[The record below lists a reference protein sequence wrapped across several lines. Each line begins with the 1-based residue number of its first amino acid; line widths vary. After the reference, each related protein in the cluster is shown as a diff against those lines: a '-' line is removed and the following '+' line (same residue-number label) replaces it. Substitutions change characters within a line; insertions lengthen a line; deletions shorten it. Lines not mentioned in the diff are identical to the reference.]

1 MANVADGTEQAVQRM
16 RGFISMEEKKAGR
29 RRCSASEAA
38 MRKLSA
44 RMRTEQEIR
53 DILKRAAYDDE
64 EIEAAIAELVGYGY
78 LNDERYCGEYFLYAK
93 ARGKAD
99 ARIVRELAQKGIS
112 AETARNVIEDLRAE
126 EADDEGR
133 AVDDHATALAV
144 ARKMLRNQWD
154 DGKTVD
160 DRFLARVGRRLAGLG
175 YDGSV
180 IYDILGRL
188 RQDERDRREAER

>member
-1 MANVADGTEQAVQRM
+1 
-16 RGFISMEEKKAGR
+16 MEEKTTER
-29 RRCSASEAA
+29 HRCPAFEAA

-53 DILKRAAYDDE
+53 QFLRKAEYSVDE
-64 EIEAAIAELVGYGY
+64 TEAAIAELKSYGY
-78 LNDERYCGEYFLYAK
+78 LHDKRYCREYFLYAK

-126 EADDEGR
+126 EAEDEGR
-133 AVDDHATALAV
+133 TVDDHAAALAV
-144 ARKMLRNQWD
+144 GRKMLRNQWD

-175 YDGSV
+175 YDSSV
-180 IYDILGRL
+180 IYDIFGKL

>member
-1 MANVADGTEQAVQRM
+1 
-16 RGFISMEEKKAGR
+16 MEEKKAER

-78 LNDERYCGEYFLYAK
+78 LNDERYCGEYFRYAK
-93 ARGKAD
+93 LKGRAD
-99 ARIVRELAQKGIS
+99 RRIVQELTAKGIS
-112 AETARNVIEDLRAE
+112 AELARSIIEDPRAAE
-126 EADDEGR
+126 
-133 AVDDHATALAV
+133 
-144 ARKMLRNQWD
+144 
-154 DGKTVD
+154 
-160 DRFLARVGRRLAGLG
+160 LAGLG

-180 IYDILGRL
+180 IYDILGKL

>member
-1 MANVADGTEQAVQRM
+1 
-16 RGFISMEEKKAGR
+16 
-29 RRCSASEAA
+29 

-53 DILKRAAYDDE
+53 DILKRTAYDDE
-64 EIEAAIAELVGYGY
+64 EIEATIAELVGYGY

-112 AETARNVIEDLRAE
+112 AETARNVIEELRAAE
-126 EADDEGR
+126 MQDGSGMAEDRDA
-133 AVDDHATALAV
+133 ALLV
-144 ARKMLRNQWD
+144 ARKMLRGQWE
-154 DGKTVD
+154 DGKAAD
-160 DRFLARVGRRLAGLG
+160 DKFLARVGRRLAGLG

-180 IYDILGRL
+180 IYDILGKL